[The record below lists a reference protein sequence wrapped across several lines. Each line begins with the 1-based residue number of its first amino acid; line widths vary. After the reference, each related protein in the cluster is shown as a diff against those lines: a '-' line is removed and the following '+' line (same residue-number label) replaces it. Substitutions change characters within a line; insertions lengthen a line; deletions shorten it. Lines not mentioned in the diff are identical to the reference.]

1 MANVQARRNKEGRVI
16 SYSIRV
22 YRGRDPGTGKQLTPY
37 ASTWKVPEG
46 WGEKRARREAQ
57 RQAVLFEQRCRQG
70 AVADGRETFGD
81 YAEYVLNWKAS
92 MGMKHLTEVHY
103 RQNLE
108 RVLPTLGPMR
118 LRDIRPQHLN
128 KLYQALSGP
137 QARADNERAQAKP
150 QLWKALEERGFYGD
164 VPDGEGK
171 RISLTRLR
179 RGETVKPSTAQRIAE
194 ALGLPI
200 QNLFDILREERTL
213 SSRTVM
219 NCHLLVSTVLGQA
232 EKEMLIPFNPARRA
246 TPPRREA
253 GDPNYFQEDEVG
265 QILQAL
271 ESEPLKWRAAVY
283 LLLVSGCRRGELLG
297 LKWEKVDWERGTIRI
312 DCAMQYAVDRGVY
325 ESTPKTK
332 DSVRTLR
339 LPEEAFALLEEYRQW
354 QEAYRKELGERW
366 KEAPYVFTGEHG
378 GPMNPS
384 QLGNWLTR
392 FEKRHNLPHLNPH
405 AFRHTMTSLLLFS
418 GVDSISVS
426 HRLGHSSV
434 ATTTSIYGHLMKQAE
449 DKISGKMEEL
459 LDSARRSAQSTNQV
473 PLEENSTENGKK
485 DPVE

>member
-1 MANVQARRNKEGRVI
+1 MANIQARKNKEGKII

-22 YRGRDPGTGKQLTPY
+22 YRGRDPATGKQLTPY

-70 AVADGRETFGD
+70 GVADGRETFGD

-108 RVLPTLGPMR
+108 RVLPVLGPMR

-128 KLYQALSGP
+128 KLYQDLLSP
-137 QARADNERAQAKP
+137 QARTDNEMAQAKP
-150 QLWKALEERGFYGD
+150 QLWKALEERGVYGD
-164 VPDGEGK
+164 VPGRDGR
-171 RISLTRLR
+171 RISLDRLR
-179 RGETVKPSTAQRIAE
+179 KGKTIKPGTAQRIAE
-194 ALGLPI
+194 ALEQPV
-200 QNLFDILREERTL
+200 QSLFTLLHEERTL

-219 NCHLLVSTVLGQA
+219 NVHLLVSTVLGQA

-246 TPPRREA
+246 TPPKREG

-312 DCAMQYAVDRGVY
+312 DCAMQYAPDRGVY

-354 QEAYRKELGERW
+354 QEAFKRQEGPRW
-366 KEAPYVFTGEHG
+366 KESPYIFTGEHG

-392 FEKRHNLPHLNPH
+392 FEKRHDLPHLNPH

-449 DKISGKMEEL
+449 DRISGKMEEL
-459 LDSARRSAQSTNQV
+459 LAEARRSAQNGG
-473 PLEENSTENGKK
+473 PEPPPKNSTKK
-485 DPVE
+485 EKNQPVE

>member
-1 MANVQARRNKEGRVI
+1 MANVQARKNKEGRII

-22 YRGRDPGTGKQLTPY
+22 YRGRDPETGKQLTPY

-46 WGEKRARREAQ
+46 WGESRARREAQ

-70 AVADGRETFGD
+70 AVGDGRETFRE

-103 RQNLE
+103 RQSLE
-108 RVLPTLGPMR
+108 RVLPALGSMR

-128 KLYQALSGP
+128 KLYQALSAP

-150 QLWKALEERGFYGD
+150 QLWRALEKRGLYGD
-164 VPDGEGK
+164 VPDSDGK
-171 RISLTRLR
+171 RISMGRLR
-179 RGETVKPSTAQRIAE
+179 QGKAVKPATARRIAQ
-194 ALGLPI
+194 ALGQPV
-200 QNLFDILREERTL
+200 QELFTILREERTL

-246 TPPRREA
+246 TPPKREG

-265 QILQAL
+265 MILQAL

-283 LLLVSGCRRGELLG
+283 VLLVSGCRRGELLG
-297 LKWEKVDWERGTIRI
+297 LKWEKIDWEKGTIRI
-312 DCAMQYAVDRGVY
+312 DCAMQYAPDRGVY

-354 QEAYRKELGERW
+354 QEAFKRQEGARW
-366 KEAPYVFTGEHG
+366 KESPYVFTGEHG

-392 FEKRHNLPHLNPH
+392 FEKRHSLPHLNPH

-426 HRLGHSSV
+426 HRLGHSNV
-434 ATTTSIYGHLMKQAE
+434 ATTTNIYGHLMKQAE
-449 DKISGKMEEL
+449 DRISGKMEEL
-459 LDSARRSAQSTNQV
+459 LAEARRSVQSAGPGPGAQAPTKRG
-473 PLEENSTENGKK
+473 PKE
-485 DPVE
+485 PVE

>member
-1 MANVQARRNKEGRVI
+1 MANVQARKNKEGVVI

-22 YRGRDPGTGKQLTPY
+22 YRGRDAATGKQLTPY
-37 ASTWKVPEG
+37 ACTWRVPEG

-70 AVADGRETFGD
+70 AVADGKVTFGD

-108 RVLPTLGPMR
+108 RVLPALGAMR

-128 KLYQALSGP
+128 KLYQSLSSPG
-137 QARADNERAQAKP
+137 ARADNETAQAKP
-150 QLWKALEERGFYGD
+150 QLWKVLEERGLFGD
-164 VPDGEGK
+164 LPDGEGK
-171 RISLTRLR
+171 RISLQRLR
-179 RGETVKPSTAQRIAE
+179 SGQPVKPATAQRIAQV
-194 ALGLPI
+194 LDQPMGV
-200 QNLFDILREERTL
+200 LFTILREERTL

-246 TPPRREA
+246 TPPRREG

-265 QILQAL
+265 LILQAL
-271 ESEPLKWRAAVY
+271 ESEPLKWQAAVY
-283 LLLVSGCRRGELLG
+283 MLLVSGCRRGELLG
-297 LKWEKVDWERGTIRI
+297 LKWEKIDWERGTIRI
-312 DCAMQYAVDRGVY
+312 DCAMQYAPDRGVY

-339 LPEEAFALLEEYRQW
+339 LPEEAFALLREYQVW
-354 QEAYRKELGERW
+354 QQDFIRREGPRW
-366 KEAPYVFTGEHG
+366 RESPYIFTGEHG

-392 FEKRHNLPHLNPH
+392 FEKRHGLPHLNPH

-449 DKISGKMEEL
+449 DRISGKMEEL
-459 LDSARRSAQSTNQV
+459 LDQARRSAQEVNQQSFSSTKAENQQ
-473 PLEENSTENGKK
+473 NH
-485 DPVE
+485 PVE